1 MTMIP
6 LTDTSRRP
14 ARYPAMTTAIILMNV
29 LVFVLEIMGGDQI
42 IMIRGETEARP
53 EPEPEQ

>member
-14 ARYPAMTTAIILMNV
+14 AHYPAMTTAIILMNV
-29 LVFVLEIMGGDQI
+29 LVFREVCFGAYVG
-42 IMIRGETEARP
+42 R
-53 EPEPEQ
+53 